1 MKKDNS
7 GPAFPILAPTGK
19 THGDGRPEMKPVG
32 GMTMR
37 QYYAGQA
44 LIGLLARGNIEP
56 ASAVIETAWRMADDM
71 LLGGDK

>member
-1 MKKDNS
+1 MKQDNS
-7 GPAFPILAPTGK
+7 GPAFPLPADTAMLAAITPSTGAL
-19 THGDGRPEMKPVG
+19 

-44 LIGLLARGNIEP
+44 LIGLLARGDIEP